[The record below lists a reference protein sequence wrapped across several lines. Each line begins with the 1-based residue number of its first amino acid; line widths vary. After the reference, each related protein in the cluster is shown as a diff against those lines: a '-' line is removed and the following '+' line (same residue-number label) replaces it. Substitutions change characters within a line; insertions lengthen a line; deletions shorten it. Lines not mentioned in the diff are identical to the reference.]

1 MLALLQER
9 VQKRT
14 LREAMDVEEA
24 VAAAASI
31 ADKPGTMKGH
41 WEFAQRV
48 LQSQQAEDRSPAP
61 AKGAKHRDKLR
72 SHRVEVG
79 KSSEVSLA
87 AVVFTCLCKMP
98 VQWLLEEPHGSR
110 FAARRW
116 DASRTSL
123 HRGCSAP

>member
-1 MLALLQER
+1 MVLALLQER

-48 LQSQQAEDRSPAP
+48 LQSQQSEDKSAAP
-61 AKGAKHRDKLR
+61 AKGAKHRDKQR
-72 SHRVEVG
+72 SHRAEVG

-87 AVVFTCLCKMP
+87 AVVCSPACARCLHC
-98 VQWLLEEPHGSR
+98 
-110 FAARRW
+110 
-116 DASRTSL
+116 
-123 HRGCSAP
+123 GC